1 MFFTTIFIAKQNCSF
16 SFSTHSIHQLRLLL
30 VAHGHDGEHQ
40 VDQVEGAEEDHDGEE
55 DDVDGAAGCHDHVV
69 HVLPVV
75 KGDQLE
81 GGQHGPQQV
90 VKTCEPEVWIL
101 PDTAETDEP
110 VRTRSE
116 FKIVIII

>member
-1 MFFTTIFIAKQNCSF
+1 MGPNSVNTFAAS
-16 SFSTHSIHQLRLLL
+16 ST
-30 VAHGHDGEHQ
+30 
-40 VDQVEGAEEDHDGEE
+40 
-55 DDVDGAAGCHDHVV
+55 DHVV
-69 HVLPVV
+69 DILPVV
-75 KGDQLE
+75 EGDELE